1 MSCPR
6 ITLRAHARTGVAHLI
21 GLRVLMTVT
30 LHVLAALDMLQ
41 GAMMKG
47 ETPSEEALSAMLEK
61 LK

>member
-1 MSCPR
+1 
-6 ITLRAHARTGVAHLI
+6 
-21 GLRVLMTVT
+21 MTVT